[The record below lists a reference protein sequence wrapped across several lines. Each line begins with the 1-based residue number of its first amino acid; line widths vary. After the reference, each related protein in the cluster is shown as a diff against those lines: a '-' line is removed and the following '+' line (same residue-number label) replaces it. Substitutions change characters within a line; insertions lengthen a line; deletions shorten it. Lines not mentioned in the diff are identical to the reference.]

1 MSPVDEAAAATPELD
16 IKYLQEGSVSQVQV
30 AQKAAA
36 KVYDVMGRCVS
47 THALEPGI
55 NTIDNPA
62 NSGVYILKIMFEDIK
77 DVKTLRFIVEK

>member
-1 MSPVDEAAAATPELD
+1 MHNLHTLHYCTFRFVGR
-16 IKYLQEGSVSQVQV
+16 KV